1 MRYFAIVAGFALAVT
16 GFLAFSAAQAA
27 DAIESDGKCWVNISN
42 GNWAW
47 ADCPHAKA
55 SSHHKH

>member
-1 MRYFAIVAGFALAVT
+1 MRYFAIIAAFAFAVT
-16 GFLAFSAAQAA
+16 GFLALSAAKAA
-27 DAIESDGKCWVNISN
+27 DSIESDGKCWTNISN

-55 SSHHKH
+55 SHHKH